1 MTEEHSL
8 AIYEAMQLVNAKYDE
23 PIVNGPSYWI
33 LGNVGELMDVLDV
46 LESCQEV
53 TVKSYRTT
61 SFIPYIIVSF
71 DMESTGMQD
80 LADMVEML

>member
-1 MTEEHSL
+1 MTEEQSL

-53 TVKSYRTT
+53 TVKS
-61 SFIPYIIVSF
+61 
-71 DMESTGMQD
+71 
-80 LADMVEML
+80 